1 MKEERELTVGQYLR
15 QEREKKNISLDSIA
29 QSTRISL
36 KNLEAL
42 EKDEFHTFPA
52 SVFIRGFLRTYANQI
67 GIDPNEI
74 IAIYE
79 AQTDSLSAS
88 KKTKVPPPSPNNRPR
103 FKYII
108 TLSIVVLVAVLA
120 FSFFFSKSPA
130 PPPPPSPSP
139 ANSSP
144 SKPETKAPVPEP
156 LPPQEKEVQKIPEP
170 GMADKPPDKITST
183 QTAIAPAGVEKEEK
197 KERRHV
203 LRIMASE
210 KTWLRIRADD
220 QPEFEV
226 LLQPKEKG
234 TWTARRQFKI
244 TVGNAGGVEL
254 SFNGIPHGR
263 LGETGQVVHLLWP
276 KEIKKREPGE
286 KGKDEERNRP

>member
-15 QEREKKNISLDSIA
+15 QEREKKNISLESIS
-29 QSTRISL
+29 QTTRISL
-36 KNLEAL
+36 KDLEAL
-42 EKDEFHTFPA
+42 EKDEFHHFPA
-52 SVFIRGFLRTYANQI
+52 PVFARGFLRTYANQI

-74 IAIYE
+74 IALYE

-88 KKTKVPPPSPNNRPR
+88 KKTKVAPPSPNNRLR
-103 FKYII
+103 VKYII
-108 TLSIVVLVAVLA
+108 TLFIFALVAVFA
-120 FSFFFSKSPA
+120 FSFFFYKSPA

-139 ANSSP
+139 AKSSP
-144 SKPETKAPVPEP
+144 PRPETKAPAPEP
-156 LPPQEKEVQKIPEP
+156 LPPQEKEPEKIPEP
-170 GMADKPPDKITST
+170 GMADKPAEKITST
-183 QTAIAPAGVEKEEK
+183 QPAIAPAGVEKEEK
-197 KERRHV
+197 KERRHL
-203 LRIMASE
+203 LRVMASE

-234 TWTARRQFKI
+234 IWTSRRQFKV

-254 SFNGIPHGR
+254 SFNGIPQGR
-263 LGETGQVVHLLWP
+263 LGETGEVVHLLFP

>member
-1 MKEERELTVGQYLR
+1 MAPSDLGPQTEGGGALKEERELTVGQYLR
-15 QEREKKNISLDSIA
+15 QEREKKNISLESIS
-29 QSTRISL
+29 QTTRIPL
-36 KNLEAL
+36 KDLEAL
-42 EKDEFHTFPA
+42 EKDEFHRFSAP
-52 SVFIRGFLRTYANQI
+52 VFARGFLRTYANQI

-88 KKTKVPPPSPNNRPR
+88 KKTKIAPPSRNNRPR
-103 FKYII
+103 VKYII
-108 TLSIVVLVAVLA
+108 ILSIFALVAIFA

-139 ANSSP
+139 ADSSP
-144 SKPETKAPVPEP
+144 PRPETKAPAPEP
-156 LPPQEKEVQKIPEP
+156 LPPQEKEPEKIPEP
-170 GMADKPPDKITST
+170 VMADKPAEKITST
-183 QTAIAPAGVEKEEK
+183 QPAIAPAGVEKEEK

-203 LRIMASE
+203 LRVMASE

-234 TWTARRQFKI
+234 IWTARRQFKV

-254 SFNGIPHGR
+254 SFNGIPQGR
-263 LGETGQVVHLLWP
+263 LGETGEVVHLLFP
-276 KEIKKREPGE
+276 KEI
-286 KGKDEERNRP
+286 